1 MPIKKYIPDTTFGPE
16 TIKDMT
22 TAFER
27 IRRVL
32 KLKDPDDP
40 LIEVVA
46 KKVISLASQGTH
58 DPKEIERLVI
68 ADTKRTEVAQFWRM
82 SALGQKQTCAAQKG
96 MSVRT
101 YLLFG
106 V

>member
-16 TIKDMT
+16 TVKEKDMT

-46 KKVISLASQGTH
+46 KKVISLASQGTR

-68 ADTKRTEVAQFWRM
+68 ADTKRT
-82 SALGQKQTCAAQKG
+82 
-96 MSVRT
+96 
-101 YLLFG
+101 
-106 V
+106 

>member
-1 MPIKKYIPDTTFGPE
+1 MPIKKYIPGTTFGPE

-46 KKVISLASQGTH
+46 KKVISLAFSRLAAPADERPRRPPASPSEGDYLKVEICRLVTH
-58 DPKEIERLVI
+58 DAP
-68 ADTKRTEVAQFWRM
+68 RM
-82 SALGQKQTCAAQKG
+82 LS
-96 MSVRT
+96 MP
-101 YLLFG
+101 F
-106 V
+106 

>member
-16 TIKDMT
+16 TVKDMT

-27 IRRVL
+27 IRSVL

-46 KKVISLASQGTH
+46 KKVISLVRIAVGG
-58 DPKEIERLVI
+58 DPAYPALVLFHAVSRRRRLRLNLLYPQERTGRPRQPLQS
-68 ADTKRTEVAQFWRM
+68 VAH
-82 SALGQKQTCAAQKG
+82 
-96 MSVRT
+96 
-101 YLLFG
+101 
-106 V
+106 

>member
-1 MPIKKYIPDTTFGPE
+1 VHSAKGGLRRRFLRGIYADQKIHSWDNFGPE
-16 TIKDMT
+16 TIEDLT
-22 TAFER
+22 AAFER

-46 KKVISLASQGTH
+46 KKVISLASQGTR

-68 ADTKRTEVAQFWRM
+68 ADTKRQ
-82 SALGQKQTCAAQKG
+82 
-96 MSVRT
+96 
-101 YLLFG
+101 
-106 V
+106 

>member
-16 TIKDMT
+16 TVKDMT

-46 KKVISLASQGTH
+46 KIVISLASQGTR

-68 ADTKRTEVAQFWRM
+68 ADIKRT
-82 SALGQKQTCAAQKG
+82 
-96 MSVRT
+96 
-101 YLLFG
+101 
-106 V
+106 

>member
-1 MPIKKYIPDTTFGPE
+1 
-16 TIKDMT
+16 MT

-27 IRRVL
+27 IRIVL

-46 KKVISLASQGTH
+46 KKVVSLASQGTH

-68 ADTKRTEVAQFWRM
+68 ADTKRT
-82 SALGQKQTCAAQKG
+82 
-96 MSVRT
+96 
-101 YLLFG
+101 
-106 V
+106 

>member
-1 MPIKKYIPDTTFGPE
+1 MGIDSSMGLLGVDFSRGFMPIRKYISGTTFGPE

-46 KKVISLASQGTH
+46 KKVISLASQGTL
-58 DPKEIERLVI
+58 DPK
-68 ADTKRTEVAQFWRM
+68 K
-82 SALGQKQTCAAQKG
+82 S
-96 MSVRT
+96 SVS
-101 YLLFG
+101 
-106 V
+106 

>member
-1 MPIKKYIPDTTFGPE
+1 MPIKKYIPGTTFGPE

-46 KKVISLASQGTH
+46 KKVISLASRGSLLRPKRGPGVLQRLPQEGDCLKVEICRLVTH
-58 DPKEIERLVI
+58 DAP
-68 ADTKRTEVAQFWRM
+68 RM
-82 SALGQKQTCAAQKG
+82 LS
-96 MSVRT
+96 MP
-101 YLLFG
+101 F
-106 V
+106 

>member
-1 MPIKKYIPDTTFGPE
+1 MFGDLVPSSTVCKFRLGVIFRKGVSAGVLCRSKKYIPDTTFGLE

-27 IRRVL
+27 IRIVL

-46 KKVISLASQGTH
+46 KKVVSLASRGTR

-68 ADTKRTEVAQFWRM
+68 ADIKRT
-82 SALGQKQTCAAQKG
+82 
-96 MSVRT
+96 
-101 YLLFG
+101 
-106 V
+106 

>member
-16 TIKDMT
+16 TVKDMT

-27 IRRVL
+27 IRIVL

-46 KKVISLASQGTH
+46 KKVVSLASQGTR

-68 ADTKRTEVAQFWRM
+68 ADTKRT
-82 SALGQKQTCAAQKG
+82 
-96 MSVRT
+96 
-101 YLLFG
+101 
-106 V
+106 

>member
-1 MPIKKYIPDTTFGPE
+1 MPIKKYIPGTTFGPE
-16 TIKDMT
+16 TIEDLT

-46 KKVISLASQGTH
+46 KKVISLASQGTL
-58 DPKEIERLVI
+58 DPKEIERRVVP
-68 ADTKRTEVAQFWRM
+68 DTKRP
-82 SALGQKQTCAAQKG
+82 
-96 MSVRT
+96 
-101 YLLFG
+101 
-106 V
+106 

>member
-1 MPIKKYIPDTTFGPE
+1 MPIKKYIPGTTFGPE
-16 TIKDMT
+16 TIKNMT

-46 KKVISLASQGTH
+46 KKVISLASQGTTL
-58 DPKEIERLVI
+58 DPKEIERLVV
-68 ADTKRTEVAQFWRM
+68 ADTKRT
-82 SALGQKQTCAAQKG
+82 
-96 MSVRT
+96 
-101 YLLFG
+101 
-106 V
+106 